1 MFRKCNY
8 HKHMPVQ
15 TLRRETVLK
24 GKKSQN
30 CSLFKYVLMDF
41 IEHQTADTC
50 IKDTDYSSNI
60 TMLNSSESDH
70 HCLPGVPTVL
80 VWAQIRFHLHTSS
93 STSSR
98 QAIHRARR
106 GIVGLETTA
115 ARHHVSEVGPEWR
128 RVEAVDDRVTACV
141 QVAKDK
147 QYVVHIL
154 RCVLDNGWLE
164 PVPDPQ
170 EVVGC
175 PTDDKGAD
183 NHNGHLEGLHSGFG
197 YHVCSTA
204 SQAVLTICRDT
215 TWAKA
220 EIYSN
225 SCLVSVMITLYSPGS

>member
-80 VWAQIRFHLHTSS
+80 V
-93 STSSR
+93 
-98 QAIHRARR
+98 
-106 GIVGLETTA
+106 
-115 ARHHVSEVGPEWR
+115 
-128 RVEAVDDRVTACV
+128 
-141 QVAKDK
+141 
-147 QYVVHIL
+147 
-154 RCVLDNGWLE
+154 
-164 PVPDPQ
+164 
-170 EVVGC
+170 
-175 PTDDKGAD
+175 
-183 NHNGHLEGLHSGFG
+183 
-197 YHVCSTA
+197 
-204 SQAVLTICRDT
+204 
-215 TWAKA
+215 
-220 EIYSN
+220 
-225 SCLVSVMITLYSPGS
+225 